1 MLALQT
7 KPHEG
12 DERVS
17 GRTTVFERCAPM
29 EAGCLVVVVQSWLL
43 RWRRQHD
50 SSVPPPH
57 DGFDDFFGV
66 KGRGRSADNAVRV
79 QCKDRFVPR
88 VWVDA
93 RERDFQP
100 KQVVSG
106 GSGDGASG
114 AKHFDGRSCRAESS
128 KGRSKVVV
136 VRGGGGGGGV
146 VGCPTVES
154 DAVGTDD
161 QDGAV
166 EDGGGGGG
174 RW

>member
-1 MLALQT
+1 M
-7 KPHEG
+7 
-12 DERVS
+12 
-17 GRTTVFERCAPM
+17 
-29 EAGCLVVVVQSWLL
+29 
-43 RWRRQHD
+43 
-50 SSVPPPH
+50 PPPH
-57 DGFDDFFGV
+57 DGVDDFFGV
-66 KGRGRSADNAVRV
+66 NGRGRSADNAVRV
-79 QCKDRFVPR
+79 QCKDRFVPCA
-88 VWVDA
+88 WVDA

-106 GSGDGASG
+106 GSGDGARSP
-114 AKHFDGRSCRAESS
+114 KHFDGRPCRAEGS

-136 VRGGGGGGGV
+136 VRGGGNGGGL

-174 RW
+174 GGRW